1 MYEKILILGNGFDLD
16 LGMKTKYSDF
26 MNSKIWEN
34 AKKKDEVLS
43 YKIINYIE
51 EKSKLE
57 NWFDVEAELLN
68 YALDVTDGTYYTPQ
82 VTDRGG
88 FEVFQTK
95 LKEYLLNEQEDAKI
109 GSYSAALTVM
119 SNVIHNGL
127 FSNIYTFNYTNVS
140 RLMGKVNIP
149 VKIPITYMHGSL
161 EKNDNIVLGIE
172 TDKQIHK
179 DYHFLFKTNNR
190 FYSSNNLIE
199 ALEKAHEIVFFGH
212 SINGMDFP
220 YFNDFFKKQSLPSK
234 DFKRKRI
241 TIFTFDDESEERI
254 RDNFREEGINLRDLM
269 SRNELM
275 FIETKRLDNGDEHE
289 EDKFDRFL
297 SHLEED
303 SKDTENMLLKRLE
316 QDMLY

>member
-34 AKKKDEVLS
+34 AKKKDGVLS
-43 YKIINYIE
+43 YKIIDYIE
-51 EKSKLE
+51 KKSKLE
-57 NWFDVEAELLN
+57 NWFDVEAELLY

-95 LKEYLLNEQEDAKI
+95 LKEYLLNEQENAKI
-109 GSYSAALTVM
+109 EPYSAALTVM
-119 SNVIHNGL
+119 NNVIYNGL
-127 FSNIYTFNYTNVS
+127 FTNIYTFNYTNVS

-220 YFNDFFKKQSLPSK
+220 YFKDFFKKQSLPSK

-275 FIETKRLDNGDEHE
+275 FIETKKLDNGDEHE